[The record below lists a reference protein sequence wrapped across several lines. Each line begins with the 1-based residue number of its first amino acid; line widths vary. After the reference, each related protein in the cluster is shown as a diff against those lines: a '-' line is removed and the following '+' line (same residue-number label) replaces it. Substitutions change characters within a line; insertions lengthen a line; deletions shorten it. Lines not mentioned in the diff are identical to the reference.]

1 MAQTGHKT
9 NWKFLWI
16 LNSAVIITL
25 VFNQNLA
32 DPFNSP
38 KFWVLL
44 ICTSVI
50 LGPIIE
56 IKNQFSQTDSRVYS
70 ITRILLLIFLIS
82 ALFSSVFAYNKQV
95 AFLGENFRR
104 NGLLT
109 ILCFGVFFIGVIKL
123 IRFNNI
129 NKLFIRITF
138 VGSVTGIYSILQITK
153 NDFVDWSDKSAV
165 ITTLGNSNFA
175 GSAMAIFAIICFGQL
190 FIKTNS
196 IIYRLASLST
206 LLLLLFAIEN
216 TNARQALFIF
226 VVGTFIIMLNQVLKY
241 SKRLAMFLFTTS
253 IFFGLFA
260 VLGMLQIGPLQE
272 FFYKGSVTIRG
283 YYWRAGIEMF
293 MNSPLF
299 GVGIDNYGSFFK
311 QYRETNYTL
320 NYGFGITSTNAHN
333 VFLQYFATG
342 GFFVGAAYILIQS
355 LIFKRAWILFR
366 KTYGVSRDKAIVLIA
381 GWIAFQ
387 AQSIISVD
395 NVGLS
400 IWGWVLG
407 GSILGISLDNLPET
421 APRKKTSNKSV
432 EFKWKPIT
440 VSGVLVLSSFYLIS
454 DLYVGERYTMLSKSY
469 AIPDSTDKNIQNL
482 FEIYSGK
489 ALSSRFVDIDY
500 KNIVYTGMWQMGY
513 RDASL
518 KGLEQINK
526 RYPRNLDTLTL
537 LAIGNEQIRNFE
549 SGIAYR
555 KRIAELDPWNAQNYL
570 ALGLV
575 YKYTGDFSSMDI
587 MLEKILSFAKND
599 PIAKT
604 ALNELTNPN
613 S

>member
-1 MAQTGHKT
+1 MKQSSYKT

-16 LNSAVIITL
+16 LNSAVIVTL

-56 IKNQFSQTDSRVYS
+56 IKNQFNQTDNRVYS
-70 ITRILLLIFLIS
+70 ITRILLFTFLIS
-82 ALFSSVFAYNKQV
+82 ALVSSVFAYNKQV

-123 IRFNNI
+123 INYDNL

-153 NDFVDWSDKSAV
+153 NDFVDWSDTSAV

-190 FIKTNS
+190 FIKTYS
-196 IIYRLASLST
+196 RFYRLLALST
-206 LLLLLFAIEN
+206 LLLLLFSIEK
-216 TNARQALFIF
+216 TNARQALYIFIL
-226 VVGTFIIMLNQVLKY
+226 GTFIIILNQVLKY
-241 SKRLAMFLFTTS
+241 SKRLAILLFTTS
-253 IFFGLFA
+253 IFFGVFA
-260 VLGMLQIGPLQE
+260 VLGMLQIGPLRE
-272 FFYKGSVTIRG
+272 IFYKGSVTIRG

-293 MNSPLF
+293 KNSPFF

-342 GFFVGAAYILIQS
+342 GLFVGTAYILIQS
-355 LIFKRAWILFR
+355 LILKRAWVLLR
-366 KTYGVSRDKAIVLIA
+366 KTNGVSRDKVIVLIA

-387 AQSIISVD
+387 AQSMISVD

-407 GSILGISLDNLPET
+407 GSIVGISLDNLSEST
-421 APRKKTSNKSV
+421 TRKKISNKSL

-469 AIPDSTDKNIQNL
+469 TIPNSPDGNIQNL

-489 ALSSRFVDIDY
+489 ALSSRFIDTDY
-500 KNIVYTGMWQMGY
+500 RNIVYASMWQMGY
-513 RDASL
+513 RDTTL
-518 KGLEQINK
+518 LGLEQVNK

-555 KRIAELDPWNAQNYL
+555 KKIAELDPWNAQNYL
-570 ALGLV
+570 ALGVV
-575 YKYTGDFSSMDI
+575 YKYIGDFSNMDI
-587 MLEKILSFAKND
+587 MLGKILSFAKND

-604 ALNELTNPN
+604 ALDELTNPN